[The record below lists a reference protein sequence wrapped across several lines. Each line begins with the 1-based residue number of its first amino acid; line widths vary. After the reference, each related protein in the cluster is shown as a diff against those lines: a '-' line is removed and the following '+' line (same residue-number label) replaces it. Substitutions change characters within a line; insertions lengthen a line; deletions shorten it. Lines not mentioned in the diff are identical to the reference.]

1 MNGHDFAARE
11 TVMKKLT
18 IRVAS
23 APKSLIDLGAV
34 KAETKGSA
42 EQDQDGSQNQ
52 KRDPFGLTND

>member
-1 MNGHDFAARE
+1 
-11 TVMKKLT
+11 MKKLT

-23 APKSLIDLGAV
+23 TPKSLIDLGAV